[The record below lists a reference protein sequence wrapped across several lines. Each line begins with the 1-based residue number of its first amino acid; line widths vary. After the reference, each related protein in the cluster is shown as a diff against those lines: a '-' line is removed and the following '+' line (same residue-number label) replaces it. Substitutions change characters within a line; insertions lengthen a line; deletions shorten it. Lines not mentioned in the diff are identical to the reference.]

1 MASVDGLLRKMRKL
15 HRAVKL
21 NLKISTQHDYES
33 TLRTLMTIVADIT
46 ATSVTKIE
54 KEMKSLKKNNAELTR
69 KLKKAEQE
77 LEMLRMEKS
86 RAPVPA
92 STGPLRQKTQD
103 AAKFEQWA
111 EREAAKADARAASN
125 KRRGRSPTQ
134 QDAKKTKR
142 GGATGVV
149 RNGRRSRNNGR
160 RKRDRGIG
168 GDDNPRASKKELEET
183 VVVF

>member
-92 STGPLRQKTQD
+92 STGESPLRQKTQD
-103 AAKFEQWA
+103 NAKFEKWA
-111 EREAAKADARAASN
+111 EREAAKAEATAASN

-142 GGATGVV
+142 GGATGGGV
-149 RNGRRSRNNGR
+149 RNNGQ
-160 RKRDRGIG
+160 RKRDREIG
-168 GDDNPRASKKELEET
+168 GDDNPRAPKKELEET